1 MVTVIPGA
9 VEASPMV
16 PKSIRH
22 EGSSGGKGGSVFD
35 EEFRKQATPID
46 KLNELCF
53 KDITSKG
60 SLSVTDLAP
69 VAAASTSSAAGP
81 GTIKSSGSVAEVS
94 CASSTGS
101 ISGNLSD
108 GNGMDHINAKL
119 LKRTTSRHGRSSQ
132 RWASDPRG
140 SAVRLTT
147 GCVPILDNGNV
158 LFVSASSKPL
168 WIFRKY
174 APLDFVVLH
183 WLYLRCGRFFY
194 VSFT

>member
-16 PKSIRH
+16 PRSILH
-22 EGSSGGKGGSVFD
+22 ESGGKGGSVFD
-35 EEFRKQATPID
+35 EEFRKEATPVD

-53 KDITSKG
+53 KDLTFKS
-60 SLSVTDLAP
+60 SAPSVADLAP
-69 VAAASTSSAAGP
+69 VVAAGVIQSSA
-81 GTIKSSGSVAEVS
+81 SVAEVS

-108 GNGMDHINAKL
+108 GNGIEQINAKL
-119 LKRTTSRHGRSSQ
+119 LKRTISRHGRSSQ

-147 GCVPILDNGNV
+147 GCVPILDNGNI

-168 WIFRKY
+168 WIFRKFSS
-174 APLDFVVLH
+174 D
-183 WLYLRCGRFFY
+183 
-194 VSFT
+194 